1 MIFTDVLEAIKGF
14 SIEEKLQIQLL
25 LQQYL
30 REERREEIY
39 QNLQAPKR
47 EEENGELT
55 FSANIDEFKQ
65 QFLSHRELIKLPIEE
80 RKKILA
86 SQSDLMLEHYQQDK
100 ELQELQT
107 GDIHPPFPLTG
118 N

>member
-1 MIFTDVLEAIKGF
+1 MIFTDVVEAIKGF

-39 QNLQAPKR
+39 QNLQNAKR
-47 EEENGELT
+47 EEENSELT
-55 FSANIDEFKQ
+55 FSANVDELKQ
-65 QFLSHRELIKLPIEE
+65 QFLSRRELIKLPIEE

-100 ELQELQT
+100 EWQELQT
-107 GDIHPPFPLTG
+107 GDLIDY
-118 N
+118 